1 MLMSATT
8 SDDVDRLREL
18 MLHSAVDVVATAA
31 ATAGDARPNTAS
43 GTAAEIE
50 HFRIDCDRY
59 SAYRALPNLDANIAA
74 VLRLIGLIIWLI
86 GIGLRCI
93 TVSAISTIHHIPVL

>member
-31 ATAGDARPNTAS
+31 ATVGDARPNTAAGS
-43 GTAAEIE
+43 AAEIE
-50 HFRIDCDRY
+50 HFRIDCDR
-59 SAYRALPNLDANIAA
+59 
-74 VLRLIGLIIWLI
+74 
-86 GIGLRCI
+86 
-93 TVSAISTIHHIPVL
+93 

>member
-31 ATAGDARPNTAS
+31 AAAGDARPNTAA

-59 SAYRALPNLDANIAA
+59 LAFYGLTQTCTLLWLPSCSVDLDIF
-74 VLRLIGLIIWLI
+74 RH
-86 GIGLRCI
+86 CI
-93 TVSAISTIHHIPVL
+93 TM